1 MGAAGIMGDYKKLT
15 KLGAGG
21 FGEVWLAR
29 HIALDVLHAVKF
41 VQAGSITNPTEFY
54 REPRLLHELEH
65 RNIVEV
71 YDAGLEG
78 LELFIAMEYM
88 KAGSVADRCSEP
100 MKLRRIKPIF
110 CEALKGL
117 QWVHD
122 KGYLHRDLK
131 PANIL
136 IDRKG
141 GGKLADFGL
150 AIPAREALLTAPA
163 GTLTYLAPE
172 VLITGDMTILTD
184 IYAMGVSLYEAV
196 NGFSYLP
203 AITDSTALC
212 NEIVAGDFPDRRYYR
227 IYVPKSLKLVINK
240 AMNPDPRKR
249 FQSADELRQALERTK
264 IRCSWTER
272 LVGGRLS
279 WVTYDREKVLT
290 VRLLPNQNEWAVDV
304 RQRRNE
310 ADSERRI
317 GCVCGNFP
325 TEDKARQR
333 IAQVTQGLVSG
344 KDVKDI

>member
-1 MGAAGIMGDYKKLT
+1 MGAAGIMGDYNKLT

-54 REPRLLHELEH
+54 KEPRLLKELEH

-78 LELFIAMEYM
+78 SELFIAMEYM
-88 KAGSVADRCSEP
+88 KAGSVEDRCSEP
-100 MKLRRIKPIF
+100 LKLRRIKPIF

-136 IDRKG
+136 VDRKG

-172 VLITGDMTILTD
+172 VLITGEMTILTD
-184 IYAMGVSLYEAV
+184 IYAMGVSLYEAM
-196 NGFSYLP
+196 NGLSYLP
-203 AITDSTALC
+203 AITNSTALR
-212 NEIVAGDFPDRRYYR
+212 NNIVAGDFPDRRYYR
-227 IYVPKSLKLVINK
+227 IYIPKSLKLVINK
-240 AMNPDPRKR
+240 TMNPDPAKR

-264 IRCSWTER
+264 IRCSWTEKF
-272 LVGGRLS
+272 VGGRLS
-279 WVTYDREKVLT
+279 WVTHDRDRVLT
-290 VRLLPNQNEWAVDV
+290 VRLLPIQSEWAVDV
-304 RQRRNE
+304 RQRKHE
-310 ADSERRI
+310 AKPEQRV
-317 GCVCGNFP
+317 GCLCGNFP
-325 TEDKARQR
+325 TEERARQR
-333 IAQVTQGLVSG
+333 IAEVTQGLVSG
-344 KDVKDI
+344 KDIKDI